1 MMDLARRDLAVAVT
15 ADRAPYVVTAGARRA
30 ALGIS
35 FIGCG
40 MALGLVVGA
49 IGAAGPLSPAQADQL
64 WMMSFGLL
72 FVIAIGAALTGSGP
86 GNSATDPRTFFA
98 AAFVLLILAPS
109 NILWRH
115 VFDPREEA
123 GVRAMLGLT
132 LLAANF
138 FVYRL
143 IEAVV
148 SRARSRHRAGR
159 ASSPYPT
166 PDGREWL

>member
-1 MMDLARRDLAVAVT
+1 MARHDLAVAAP
-15 ADRAPYVVTAGARRA
+15 ADMAPSVDTV
-30 ALGIS
+30 LGIS

-40 MALGLVVGA
+40 MALGLVLMA
-49 IGAAGPLSPAQADQL
+49 NGAAGPLSPAQADQL

-72 FVIAIGAALTGSGP
+72 IVLVIGAALTGSGL
-86 GNSATDPRTFFA
+86 GDTDPGTFFD
-98 AAFVLLILAPS
+98 AAFVLLILAPF

-115 VFDPREEA
+115 VFDPSEEA
-123 GVRAMLGLT
+123 NVRVLFSLV
-132 LLAANF
+132 LPVPNF

-148 SRARSRHRAGR
+148 SRARPRRRSER

>member
-40 MALGLVVGA
+40 MALGIVLGA

-86 GNSATDPRTFFA
+86 GNSATDPGTFFA

-115 VFDPREEA
+115 VFDPSEEA
-123 GVRAMLGLT
+123 NVRVLFALMLPVP
-132 LLAANF
+132 NF

-143 IEAVV
+143 IEAVA
-148 SRARSRHRAGR
+148 SRARPRRRSGR
-159 ASSPYPT
+159 APSPYPT
-166 PDGREWL
+166 MDGRESL

>member
-1 MMDLARRDLAVAVT
+1 MMDMARRDLAV
-15 ADRAPYVVTAGARRA
+15 
-30 ALGIS
+30 LGIS

-40 MALGLVVGA
+40 MALGIVLGA

-72 FVIAIGAALTGSGP
+72 FVIVIG
-86 GNSATDPRTFFA
+86 

-115 VFDPREEA
+115 VFDPSEEA
-123 GVRAMLGLT
+123 NVRVLFALMLPVP
-132 LLAANF
+132 NF

-143 IEAVV
+143 IEAV
-148 SRARSRHRAGR
+148 
-159 ASSPYPT
+159 
-166 PDGREWL
+166 

>member
-1 MMDLARRDLAVAVT
+1 MMGM
-15 ADRAPYVVTAGARRA
+15 AG
-30 ALGIS
+30 LGIS

-40 MALGLVVGA
+40 MALGIVLGA

-72 FVIAIGAALTGSGP
+72 FVIVIGAALTGAGL
-86 GNSATDPRTFFA
+86 GDTDPGAFFA

-115 VFDPREEA
+115 VFDPSEEA
-123 GVRAMLGLT
+123 NVRVLFALMLPVP
-132 LLAANF
+132 NF

-143 IEAVV
+143 IEAVA
-148 SRARSRHRAGR
+148 SRARPRRRSGR
-159 ASSPYPT
+159 APSPYPT
-166 PDGREWL
+166 MDGRESL

>member
-72 FVIAIGAALTGSGP
+72 FVIADP
-86 GNSATDPRTFFA
+86 GTFFA
-98 AAFVLLILAPS
+98 AAFVLLILGPS

-148 SRARSRHRAGR
+148 SRARSRHRSGR

>member
-1 MMDLARRDLAVAVT
+1 MMGM
-15 ADRAPYVVTAGARRA
+15 AG
-30 ALGIS
+30 LGIS

-40 MALGLVVGA
+40 MALGIVLGA

-72 FVIAIGAALTGSGP
+72 FVIVIGAALTGAGL
-86 GNSATDPRTFFA
+86 GDTDPGAFFA

>member
-1 MMDLARRDLAVAVT
+1 MMDMARRDLAV
-15 ADRAPYVVTAGARRA
+15 
-30 ALGIS
+30 LGIS

-40 MALGLVVGA
+40 MALGIVLGA

-72 FVIAIGAALTGSGP
+72 FVIVIGAALTGAGL
-86 GNSATDPRTFFA
+86 GDTDPGAFFA

-115 VFDPREEA
+115 VFDPSEEA
-123 GVRAMLGLT
+123 NVRVLFALMLPVP
-132 LLAANF
+132 NF
-138 FVYRL
+138 FVCRL

-148 SRARSRHRAGR
+148 GRARPRRRSGR
-159 ASSPYPT
+159 APSPYPT
-166 PDGREWL
+166 IDGRESL

>member
-1 MMDLARRDLAVAVT
+1 MMDL
-15 ADRAPYVVTAGARRA
+15 

-86 GNSATDPRTFFA
+86 GSSATDPGTFFA